1 MKKATTSNTPHGIGT
16 AGKNGKAHSTT
27 GGPKKRTKRPDPF
40 AGVESLDYPQSV
52 GARMLKKFHDSL
64 S

>member
-1 MKKATTSNTPHGIGT
+1 MKKAIVTLRSAAA
-16 AGKNGKAHSTT
+16 AGKNGKSHSTT
-27 GGPKKRTKRPDPF
+27 GEPKKRTKRPDPF
-40 AGVESLDYPQSV
+40 AGLERLDYPQSV